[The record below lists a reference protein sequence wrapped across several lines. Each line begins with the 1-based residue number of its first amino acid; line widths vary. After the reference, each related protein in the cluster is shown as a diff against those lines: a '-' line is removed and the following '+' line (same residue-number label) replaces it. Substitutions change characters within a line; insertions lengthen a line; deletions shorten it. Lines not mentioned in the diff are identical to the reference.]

1 MGVTFRMTA
10 ADFAFARHEHAQL
23 KAELDEIRTAAGTV
37 GRLSALE
44 AAEALSAVRTWLA
57 NTLAPH
63 AAWEN
68 LVVYPE
74 IDRATA
80 TNWATKLMR
89 FEHHQIEGMGPVLEA
104 DIELLRTGP
113 VTHEMVCDIRAHVL
127 GLESMLRAHIDKED
141 EFLQPEIDS
150 PDQR

>member
-1 MGVTFRMTA
+1 MVVTFRMTA
-10 ADFAFARHEHAQL
+10 ADFAFARYEHAQL
-23 KAELDEIRTAAGTV
+23 KAELDGIRTAAGTV

-44 AAEALSAVRTWLA
+44 AAKALSGVRAWLA

-74 IDRATA
+74 IDRGTA
-80 TNWATKLMR
+80 TTWATKLMR
-89 FEHHQIEGMGPVLEA
+89 FEHRQIAGMGPVLEH

-113 VTHEMVCDIRAHVL
+113 VTHELVCDIRAHL
-127 GLESMLRAHIDKED
+127 LNLESMLRAHIEKED
-141 EFLQPEIDS
+141 EFLRPEIDS